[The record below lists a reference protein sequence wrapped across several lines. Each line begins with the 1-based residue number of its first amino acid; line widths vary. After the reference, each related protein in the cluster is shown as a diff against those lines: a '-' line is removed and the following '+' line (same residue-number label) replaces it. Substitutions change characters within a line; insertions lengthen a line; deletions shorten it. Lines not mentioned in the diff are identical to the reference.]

1 MKHQIESP
9 ATYRAEDRFLFIAV
23 PLLLPP
29 FIAAW
34 LLHHFNVHPT
44 GFFALVCAFLF
55 TLPFLAGIAI
65 FAIYMGEEKD
75 EFKRMLV
82 SRALLSGTGVTLAVT
97 TFWSTMENFGV
108 GPVFRVRYVAGLF
121 IVPYLV
127 ALFVLRRRYR

>member
-1 MKHQIESP
+1 MKREVESP

-44 GFFALVCAFLF
+44 GFFAVVCAFLF
-55 TLPFLAGIAI
+55 TLPFFAGIAI
-65 FAIYMGEEKD
+65 FAIYLGEEKD
-75 EFKRMLV
+75 EFKRMLI
-82 SRALLSGTGVTLAVT
+82 SRALMWGTGVTLTVT
-97 TFWSTMENFGV
+97 TFWSTMENLGV
-108 GPVFRVRYVAGLF
+108 GPVFRVRYVVGLF
-121 IVPYLV
+121 MVPYLV